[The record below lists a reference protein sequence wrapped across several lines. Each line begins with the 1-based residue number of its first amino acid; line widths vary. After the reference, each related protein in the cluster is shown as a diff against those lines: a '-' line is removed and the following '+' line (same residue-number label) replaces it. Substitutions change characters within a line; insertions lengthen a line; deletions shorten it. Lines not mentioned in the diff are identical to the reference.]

1 MRVMSGRQAGFF
13 LNDGRAGRLAGA
25 FVLLLLLLALL
36 VPTGAR
42 AQGARRIVQFTGIVT
57 QGDSLFGID
66 GAAVYVPKVARGTI
80 TNEYGYFS
88 LPVLAGDSV
97 IVRALGFKTRLIVIA
112 LEYQQEG
119 YSAIVRME
127 EDATILPEVRVFPYT
142 TEKLFK
148 EAFLA
153 LNLPERA
160 LTAPEKSLNEET
172 LRRIYQSMPS
182 SAAANARQTFALEQ
196 NYIQRR
202 TMLPAIS
209 LLDPFAWA
217 RFIKDVKSGALKRV
231 KPGDVGD
238 RDADKD
244 K

>member
-1 MRVMSGRQAGFF
+1 MNTPEEKARVQYSAI
-13 LNDGRAGRLAGA
+13 GRLLA
-25 FVLLLLLLALL
+25 FALLLAGLAAA
-36 VPTGAR
+36 PHTAR
-42 AQGARRIVQFTGIVT
+42 AQGERRVVEFTGIVT
-57 QGDSLFGID
+57 QGDSLFGLS

-80 TNEYGYFS
+80 TNEFGYFS

-97 IVRALGFKTRLIVIA
+97 IVRALGFRTRLIVIPV
-112 LEYQQEG
+112 EYQKEG
-119 YSAIVRME
+119 YSAIIRME
-127 EDATILPEVRVFPYT
+127 EDATMLPEVRVFPYT

-153 LNLPERA
+153 LKLPERA

-182 SAAANARQTFALEQ
+182 SAAANARETFALEQ
-196 NYIQRR
+196 NAIQRR
-202 TMLPAIS
+202 TMLPTIP

-231 KPGDVGD
+231 KPGDVGE

>member
-1 MRVMSGRQAGFF
+1 MNPLERSGR
-13 LNDGRAGRLAGA
+13 GRVSGRGRLTI
-25 FVLLLLLLALL
+25 LMLLLAALGVV
-36 VPTGAR
+36 VPLATR
-42 AQGARRIVQFTGIVT
+42 AQGERRVVQFTGIVT
-57 QGDSLFGID
+57 QGDSLFGVD

-80 TNEYGYFS
+80 TNQYGYFS

-97 IVRALGFKTRLIVIA
+97 IVRALGFRTRLIVIPR
-112 LEYQQEG
+112 EYQKEG

-127 EDATILPEVRVFPYT
+127 EDATMLPEVRVFPYT

-153 LNLPERA
+153 LKLPERA
-160 LTAPEKSLNEET
+160 LTAPEKTLNEET

-196 NYIQRR
+196 SAIQRR
-202 TMLPAIS
+202 TMLPS
-209 LLDPFAWA
+209 LPLLDPFAWA
-217 RFIKDVKSGALKRV
+217 RFIKDVNSGALKRV
-231 KPGDVGD
+231 KPGDVED

>member
-1 MRVMSGRQAGFF
+1 MRMTTTGGIAPLSFTKFLSGRWLSVF
-13 LNDGRAGRLAGA
+13 
-25 FVLLLLLLALL
+25 LLL
-36 VPTGAR
+36 TGLGVGAPRAAR
-42 AQGARRIVQFTGIVT
+42 AQGERRIVEFTGIVT

-80 TNEYGYFS
+80 TNQFGYFS

-97 IVRALGFKTRLIVIA
+97 IVRALGFKTRLLVIP
-112 LEYQQEG
+112 LEYQKEG

-127 EDATILPEVRVFPYT
+127 EDATMLPEVRIFPYT

-153 LNLPERA
+153 LKLPERA
-160 LTAPEKSLNEET
+160 LTAPEKTLNEET
-172 LRRIYQSMPS
+172 LRRIYQTMPS
-182 SAAANARQTFALEQ
+182 SAAANARQTFAMDQ
-196 NYIQRR
+196 SYIQRR
-202 TMLPAIS
+202 TMLPTMP

-231 KPGDVGD
+231 KPGDVEG

>member
-1 MRVMSGRQAGFF
+1 MNTSEEKARVQYSAI
-13 LNDGRAGRLAGA
+13 GRLLA
-25 FVLLLLLLALL
+25 FALLLAGLAAA
-36 VPTGAR
+36 PHTAR
-42 AQGARRIVQFTGIVT
+42 AQGERRVVEFTGIVT
-57 QGDSLFGID
+57 QGDSLFGVS

-80 TNEYGYFS
+80 TNEFGYFS
-88 LPVLAGDSV
+88 LPLLAGDSV
-97 IVRALGFKTRLIVIA
+97 IVRALGFRTRLIVIPV
-112 LEYQQEG
+112 EYQKEG
-119 YSAIVRME
+119 YSTIIRME
-127 EDATILPEVRVFPYT
+127 EDATMLPEVRVFPYT

-153 LNLPERA
+153 LKLPERA

-196 NYIQRR
+196 GAIQRR
-202 TMLPAIS
+202 TMLPTLS

-231 KPGDVGD
+231 KPGDVEG

>member
-1 MRVMSGRQAGFF
+1 MKKSSPLTRRWVTLPLGGGF
-13 LNDGRAGRLAGA
+13 LG
-25 FVLLLLLLALL
+25 LLLLISALFTSL
-36 VPTGAR
+36 NAH
-42 AQGARRIVQFTGIVT
+42 AQGNRRIVQFTGIVT
-57 QGDSLFGID
+57 QGDSLFGVA

-97 IVRALGFKTRLIVIA
+97 IVRALGLKNRLIVIPV
-112 LEYQQEG
+112 EYQKEG

-127 EDATILPEVRVFPYT
+127 EDATMLPEVRIFPYT

-153 LNLPERA
+153 LKLPERA
-160 LTAPEKSLNEET
+160 LTAPEKTLNEET
-172 LRRIYQSMPS
+172 LRRIYQTMPS
-182 SAAANARQTFALEQ
+182 SAAANARQTFSLQQ
-196 NYIQRR
+196 NDIQRR
-202 TMLPAIS
+202 TMLPTIP

-231 KPGDVGD
+231 KPGDVED
-238 RDADKD
+238 RDADHD